1 MNPDKL
7 LILLSA
13 WRQPELDGIARESAQ
28 SAGSTYLRERL
39 TIIAERCCRD
49 YPGDLVEIGC
59 LNGSTTVRLC
69 QVAKEHGR
77 RVIAVDP
84 YAEGTQNCTG
94 AELPRFLAAIEPY
107 QGIVDFVREDSRS
120 AAVRAYL
127 SGRELAFSFVDG
139 LHTYEAALNDV
150 MACGHSGLIAV
161 DDITWNSGVKR
172 AWFEG
177 ADGLS
182 RLKVEYSPLH
192 EAYIL

>member
-39 TIIAERCCRD
+39 TIVAERCCRD
-49 YPGDLVEIGC
+49 YPGDMVEIGC

-69 QVAKEHGR
+69 QVAREHGR

-84 YAEGTQNCTG
+84 WQVGTQNCEG
-94 AELPRFLAAIEPY
+94 QEYDRFMQATEPY
-107 QGIVDFVREDSRS
+107 RDIVDVVRKDSRDPE
-120 AAVRAYL
+120 VTRYL
-127 SGRELAFSFVDG
+127 KNRELAFAFVDG
-139 LHTYEAALNDV
+139 LHSYQACLSDIHACYHAAV
-150 MACGHSGLIAV
+150 IAV
-161 DDITWNSGVKR
+161 DDWTWNEGIER
-172 AWFEG
+172 AI
-177 ADGLS
+177 
-182 RLKVEYSPLH
+182 VEATGTRDRILQKPFH